1 MDGLLQNFNQY
12 IDRLPVLSPA
22 RIDGRVS
29 QVIGLVIEASGPQGT
44 VGDLCNIHAKA
55 GVNIRAEIVGFKGKS
70 VLLMPLDEMIGISPG
85 SRVSLSPRP
94 LSVPVG
100 PQLLGRILD
109 GLGNPIDGKGPI
121 NAAEF
126 QPVFNVPPNPL
137 TRRRITEPMAT
148 GVRAIDGLVTVGKG
162 QRIGI
167 FSGSGVGKSVL
178 LGMISR
184 SSDAP
189 ISVIGLIG
197 ERGREVREF
206 IEKDLGEEGLHK
218 SVVIVATSDQAA
230 MIRIKG
236 ALLTTAIAEYFR
248 DKGNDVLL
256 LMDSLTRVAMAQR
269 EIGLAIGEPPTT
281 KGYTPSV
288 FALLPRLLER
298 AGNSENGS
306 ITGLYTVLVE
316 SDDLDEPISDA
327 SRSILDGHVVLS
339 RRLATLGHYPAIDV
353 LNSISRVK
361 NDVTTDEHKTW
372 ARTFLE
378 LLATYRESEDLIN
391 IGAYAKGSNSRV
403 DLAIQHMNSFNQFL
417 RQDIQVPTK
426 FEDTL
431 SDLNSIV
438 REIDG

>member
-1 MDGLLQNFNQY
+1 MENLTQSFNES
-12 IDRLPVLSPA
+12 IDRLKLFSPI
-22 RIDGRVS
+22 RVDGRVS
-29 QVIGLVIEASGPQGT
+29 QVIGLVIEATGPSAT
-44 VGDLCNIHAKA
+44 IGDLCEIHPNSGEK
-55 GVNIRAEIVGFKGKS
+55 IPAEIVGFKGKHI
-70 VLLMPLDEMIGISPG
+70 LLMPLSEMIGISPG

-94 LSVPVG
+94 LTVPVG

-121 NAAEF
+121 ETKEF
-126 QPVFNVPPNPL
+126 QPVFNVPPDPL
-137 TRRRITEPMAT
+137 TRQRIKQPMPT
-148 GVRAIDGLVTVGKG
+148 GVRAIDGLVTIGKG

-184 SSDAP
+184 YTDAP
-189 ISVIGLIG
+189 VTVIGLIG

-206 IEKDLGEEGLHK
+206 IEKDLGEEGLRK

-236 ALLTTAIAEYFR
+236 ALITTAIAEYFR
-248 DKGNDVLL
+248 DKGNDVML

-298 AGNSENGS
+298 AGNSTQGS
-306 ITGLYTVLVE
+306 ITGLYSVLVD

-327 SRSILDGHVVLS
+327 SRAILDGHVVLS
-339 RRLATLGHYPAIDV
+339 RKLATLGHYPAVDV
-353 LNSISRVK
+353 LSSISRVK
-361 NDVTTDEHKTW
+361 NDVIVDNHKNW
-372 ARTFLE
+372 SRTFLE
-378 LLATYRESEDLIN
+378 LLATYQESEDLIN
-391 IGAYAKGSNSRV
+391 IGAYSKGSNPRV
-403 DLAIQHMNSFNQFL
+403 DLAIEHIDDFNQFL
-417 RQDIQVPTK
+417 RQEINQASG
-426 FEDTL
+426 FNSTL
-431 SDLNSIV
+431 DHLSTIVKDL
-438 REIDG
+438 